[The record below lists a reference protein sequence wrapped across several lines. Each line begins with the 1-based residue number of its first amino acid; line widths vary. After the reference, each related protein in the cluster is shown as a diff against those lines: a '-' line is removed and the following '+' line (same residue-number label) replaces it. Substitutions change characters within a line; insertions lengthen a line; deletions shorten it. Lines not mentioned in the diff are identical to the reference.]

1 MTTTTNTLATT
12 TGTWVIDQAHTTI
25 GFSARHAVVAKTRGK
40 FSGFSGTL
48 VLDAEN
54 VAGSKIDVTIQ
65 AASFD
70 SGNADRDAHIKSAD
84 FLDAET
90 YPTLTFVSTGLR
102 HKGGN
107 EFEVEGDLSIHGV
120 TKSVTIAAEFTG
132 NATDPYG
139 NQKIGF
145 EGKASISR
153 KDFGLTWNVVLEAGG
168 VMVSDH
174 ITIELDVEA
183 DKQV

>member
-1 MTTTTNTLATT
+1 MTTTTNALATA
-12 TGTWVIDQAHTTI
+12 TGTWAIDPVHTNI
-25 GFSARHAVVAKTRGK
+25 GFSARHAVVTKTRGK

-54 VAGSKIDVTIQ
+54 VADSKIDVTIQ
-65 AASFD
+65 AASFE
-70 SGNADRDAHIKSAD
+70 SGNADRDTHIKSAD
-84 FLDAET
+84 FLDADT
-90 YPTLTFVSTGLR
+90 YPTLNFVSTGLR

-107 EFEVEGDLSIHGV
+107 EFEVDGNLTIHGV
-120 TKSVTIAAEFTG
+120 TKSVTIEAEFTG

-145 EGKASISR
+145 EGKTSISR
-153 KDFGLTWNVVLEAGG
+153 KDFGLTWNVALEAGG